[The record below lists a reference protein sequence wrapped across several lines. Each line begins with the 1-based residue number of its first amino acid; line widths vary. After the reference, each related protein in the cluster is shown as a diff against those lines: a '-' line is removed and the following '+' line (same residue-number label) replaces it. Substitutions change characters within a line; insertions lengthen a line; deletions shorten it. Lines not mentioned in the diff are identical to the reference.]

1 MANVA
6 SFSQPRAIP
15 GAGLASI
22 SPDNNM
28 PLPNTPI
35 HRLKSANLTLDT
47 MSPVTQNGSFAF
59 DRVIKSGQVLKR
71 TRKTKSW
78 KPVFIVLRPN
88 LLSIYRD
95 KEEAKLRHQINL
107 SDLTAIARQKDPKRK
122 GKHVFGLFSPS
133 RNFHL
138 EATTEEEAQA
148 WVELLRREARMDED
162 EGEMYLA
169 SPGGARSA
177 YQGFGRSI
185 DAIAIA
191 GEDRGGYSS
200 SDADAMGAILPL
212 PRQRDRGN
220 TNVSTFSARRPSQI
234 EYSGPDHGSY
244 SDFSDA
250 AGPAA
255 RMSALSLSYGDV
267 RPSTSSSRRPQQQPH
282 SIYGSTPIRQPT
294 ETRIL
299 TQTATPATTTTS
311 HQQPPPD
318 DPERVLYHGYIHLLK
333 SKSGVRQ
340 WKKLWMVLRSR
351 ALALYKTEEEYTALL
366 ILPFHT
372 IIDVVEIDAI
382 SRSRTSCM
390 QVLSEERNY
399 RFCAVDEESLARW
412 LGAFKS
418 LLSRRKGGAGGLGGL
433 G

>member
-1 MANVA
+1 
-6 SFSQPRAIP
+6 
-15 GAGLASI
+15 
-22 SPDNNM
+22 
-28 PLPNTPI
+28 
-35 HRLKSANLTLDT
+35 
-47 MSPVTQNGSFAF
+47 
-59 DRVIKSGQVLKR
+59 
-71 TRKTKSW
+71 
-78 KPVFIVLRPN
+78 
-88 LLSIYRD
+88 
-95 KEEAKLRHQINL
+95 
-107 SDLTAIARQKDPKRK
+107 
-122 GKHVFGLFSPS
+122 
-133 RNFHL
+133 
-138 EATTEEEAQA
+138 
-148 WVELLRREARMDED
+148 VELLRREARMDED

-200 SDADAMGAILPL
+200 SDAEAMGAILPL

-267 RPSTSSSRRPQQQPH
+267 RPSTSSSRRPQHQPH
-282 SIYGSTPIRQPT
+282 SIYGSIPTRQPT
-294 ETRIL
+294 EPRTL
-299 TQTATPATTTTS
+299 NQTTNPATATNSQPTP
-311 HQQPPPD
+311 QQPPPD
-318 DPERVLYHGYIHLLK
+318 DSERVLYHGYIHLLK

-382 SRSRTSCM
+382 SRGRTSCM

-433 G
+433 GQ